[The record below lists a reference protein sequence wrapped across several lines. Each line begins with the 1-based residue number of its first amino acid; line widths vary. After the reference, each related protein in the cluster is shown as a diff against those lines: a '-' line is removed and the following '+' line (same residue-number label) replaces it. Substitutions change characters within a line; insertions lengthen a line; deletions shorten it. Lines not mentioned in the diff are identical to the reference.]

1 MEKQSNRNLIVLI
14 IILSGIWIIYS
25 AIFNIY
31 SYSFG
36 IIFAAC
42 YLLLFLCLNIEN
54 KYYVILFTLP
64 FASIFKISSDL
75 PSVLIILLS
84 LYLFH
89 VLIIKSIKIK
99 TTDYLFLIAIIL
111 FQVLSIYI
119 YQGSYISLLS
129 FILNILFMKACI
141 LNFNSSSSKKQIL
154 FKSSYTFG
162 TSMFISILVSDIFP
176 NIPYIVLLEK
186 QTLLMSINRFSGLNG
201 DPNYFNQL
209 ILIAICLLFASLL
222 KVESKHKWVLFLLYL
237 FLILSGFRSIS
248 KSYALSIIVV
258 FILSLYYKNKLV
270 SFKSEVINV
279 KALKLLL
286 SYTLLVAGAISLFI
300 LSKFVVIPVFQA
312 RTDTDDILTGRGD
325 IWIHYLKLLVQ
336 NPEILLTGVGFSND
350 ATVLGKHF
358 GIYMVPHNVYLE
370 ILVDCGLI
378 VMCLL
383 FLFFKEIFTNFKLK
397 RQDPYFMFF
406 IVILFTSFGLS
417 LSSNDAF
424 FIFLPLMTL
433 IGGEVNNNEK
443 ISNHHTYTSQWRS

>member
-1 MEKQSNRNLIVLI
+1 MEKQSKGNPIILI
-14 IILSGIWIIYS
+14 IILSGIWGIYS
-25 AIFNIY
+25 AIFNFY

-36 IIFAAC
+36 IIFSAS
-42 YLLLFLCLNIEN
+42 YLLFFLGLNTEN

-89 VLIIKSIKIK
+89 VLIIKSIKI
-99 TTDYLFLIAIIL
+99 TDYLFLIAIIL
-111 FQVLSIYI
+111 LQVLSIYI

-129 FILNILFMKACI
+129 FILNIMFMKVCI
-141 LNFNSSSSKKQIL
+141 LNFNSLSSKKTML
-154 FKSSYTFG
+154 FNSSYVFG
-162 TSMFISILVSDIFP
+162 TSMFISVLAADIFP
-176 NIPYIVLLEK
+176 NIPYIVFMEK

-209 ILIAICLLFASLL
+209 ILIAICLLFASIL
-222 KVESKHKWVLFLLYL
+222 KVDNKYKLVLLLLYL
-237 FLILSGFRSIS
+237 FLILSGLRSGS
-248 KSYALSIIVV
+248 KSYALSILVV
-258 FILSLYYKNKLV
+258 FILTLYYKNKSV
-270 SFKSEVINV
+270 FFKSELINV

-286 SYTLLVAGAISLFI
+286 SFSLFGVGVISLFI

-312 RTDTDDILTGRGD
+312 RTDTNDILTGRGD
-325 IWIHYLKLLVQ
+325 IWIHYLKLLYQ
-336 NPEILLTGVGFSND
+336 NPEILLTGVGFSNN
-350 ATVLGKHF
+350 AAILGKHF

-378 VMCLL
+378 VTCLL

-406 IVILFTSFGLS
+406 IIMLFTSFGLS

-424 FIFLPLMTL
+424 FILLPLITL
-433 IGGEVNNNEK
+433 IGGEVHNNEK
-443 ISNHHTYTSQWRS
+443 ISNHHTYTS

>member
-1 MEKQSNRNLIVLI
+1 MEKQSSSNPIILIS
-14 IILSGIWIIYS
+14 ILSGIWIVYS
-25 AIFNIY
+25 AIFNFY

-36 IIFAAC
+36 IIFSTC
-42 YLLLFLCLNIEN
+42 YLLLFLCLNTEN

-99 TTDYLFLIAIIL
+99 ITDYLFLIAIVL

-129 FILNILFMKACI
+129 FILNIIFMKACI
-141 LNFNSSSSKKQIL
+141 LNFNSLSSKKQML
-154 FKSSYTFG
+154 FNSSYVFSM
-162 TSMFISILVSDIFP
+162 SMFISILSSDIFP
-176 NIPYIVLLEK
+176 NIPYIVSMEK

-209 ILIAICLLFASLL
+209 ILVAICLLFASLL
-222 KVESKHKWVLFLLYL
+222 KVENKNKWLLLILYL
-237 FLILSGFRSIS
+237 FLILSGFRSVS

-258 FILSLYYKNKLV
+258 FILTLYYKNKLLP
-270 SFKSEVINV
+270 FKFKLINV

-286 SYTLLVAGAISLFI
+286 SFSLFVAGIISLFL

-312 RTDTDDILTGRGD
+312 RTDTNDILTGRGD
-325 IWIHYLKLLVQ
+325 IWIYYLKLLYQ
-336 NPEILLTGVGFSND
+336 NPGILLTGVGFSNN
-350 ATVLGKHF
+350 AAILGKHF

-378 VMCLL
+378 VICLL

-406 IVILFTSFGLS
+406 IIILFTSFGLS

-424 FIFLPLMTL
+424 FIFLPLITL
-433 IGGEVNNNEK
+433 ISGEVNNNEK
-443 ISNHHTYTSQWRS
+443 VSDYHTYTS